1 MASDKQVVRIGPYK
15 DYIAS
20 GVRVGDHITLS
31 GQVAVDDQGK
41 IVGPGDLVAQVRHA
55 YGSVKEVLAEFGATM
70 DDIVDEM
77 WLVTDIQDAMSKLD
91 AVFTAR
97 SEAFGGKAETSQTMV
112 QVAALVDPAL
122 LIEIKCVA
130 RLSR

>member
-1 MASDKQVVRIGPYK
+1 MADKQVVRIGPYA

-20 GVRVGDHITLS
+20 GVRVGNVTTLS
-31 GQVAVDDQGK
+31 GQVAVDDSGQV
-41 IVGPGDLVAQVRHA
+41 VGPGDLIAQTKCA
-55 YGSVKEVLAEFGATM
+55 YGHVKTVLGEFGARM

-91 AVFTAR
+91 PLFAAR
-97 SEAFGGKAETSQTMV
+97 AEAFGGKADTSQTMV

-122 LIEIKCVA
+122 LIEIKCIAHV
-130 RLSR
+130 